1 MNRFIKSLGLG
12 IIFLLV
18 HGTALSQYNNSKDK
32 RTSKYKGTIMT
43 VNINGNI
50 SGDKI
55 AFDVYLPEGYEN
67 KGNGYP
73 VVYNLHGRGGAYNS
87 IDREWFGLTMEKA
100 ITDGILPP
108 VIAIFPEGTKSGWY
122 ADSKDS
128 TNLVETHIIHEILPW
143 VDGNLNT
150 KASRDFRVI
159 QGFSMG
165 GYGASVYAV
174 KYPELFGLC
183 INYDGAMRT
192 WESMNRES
200 KNWPAVAPVM
210 FSNDSIFYN
219 QTNSPWKL
227 AEKNREKIK
236 DQVKFRTLVGS
247 LGKSLLKW
255 KEHLDSLQIEMDY
268 IETKCG
274 HDLPCLHEEAGEGSF
289 RLMAAQFKN
298 VAESESS
305 KKTRSSRIKSFKVN
319 EDRTV
324 DFKIEASQAKNVVLI
339 VSSIGLKKQMEKNED
354 DIWDVTVGP
363 LDPNIYE
370 YHFLVDGTYTID
382 PWNLDIK
389 RGRNVSQTQF
399 LVPGDRSMYFEE
411 QAVPHGVVH
420 QHWYQSKTTGNARGL
435 FVYTPPGYDSNA
447 KKKYPV
453 LYLLHGAG
461 DSEHAWI
468 EAGKANRLADNL
480 IASGKMKPMLIVMPN
495 GFATFQAN
503 KLKSEV
509 KKPEISAFE
518 KDLLSDIIPYIQ
530 ESYNVSAKREK
541 RAIAGL
547 SMGGRQAVTIGL
559 TNLEDFS
566 YVAGF
571 SAAVR
576 NTSED
581 KRVSSVLSK
590 PKEVNAKLN
599 LFWMGC
605 GRQDWLFDTN
615 NKFSEMLSQKG
626 IDHTFYP
633 TEGTHNW
640 HVWIPYLYEV
650 LPLLFK

>member
-1 MNRFIKSLGLG
+1 MNRFIKLLGLV
-12 IIFLLV
+12 ITFLLI
-18 HGTALSQYNNSKDK
+18 HGTASSQYNNTKDK

-43 VNINGNI
+43 ININGNI

-55 AFDVYLPEGYEN
+55 TFDVYLPPGYKNEGS
-67 KGNGYP
+67 GFP
-73 VVYNLHGRGGAYNS
+73 VVYNLHGRGGAYNA
-87 IDREWFGLTMEKA
+87 IDREWFGLTLEKA
-100 ITDGILPP
+100 IIEGVLPP
-108 VIAIFPEGTKSGWY
+108 VISIFPDGTKSGWY

-128 TNLVETHIIHEILPW
+128 TNLIETHIIHEILPW
-143 VDGNLNT
+143 VDANLNT
-150 KASRDFRVI
+150 RASRGFRVI

-183 INYDGAMRT
+183 INYDGAMRN
-192 WESMNRES
+192 WESMKRGS

-210 FSNDSIFYN
+210 FGNDSVFYS
-219 QTNSPWKL
+219 QTASPWKL

-236 DQVKFRTLVGS
+236 DRVIFRTLVGS
-247 LGKSLLKW
+247 LGDRLLKW
-255 KEHLDSLQIEMDY
+255 KKHLDSLNIEMDY
-268 IETKCG
+268 IDTKCG
-274 HDLPCLHEEAGEGSF
+274 HNLPCLHEEAGEGSF
-289 RLMAAQFKN
+289 RLMATQFKN
-298 VAESESS
+298 AEKNESS
-305 KKTRSSRIKSFKVN
+305 KRTRSSRIKSFHVN

-324 DFKIEASQAKNVVLI
+324 NFKIDASKAKKVELI
-339 VSSIGLKKQMEKNED
+339 VSSIGLKKQMKKDDE
-354 DIWDVTVGP
+354 DIWNITIGP

-370 YHFLVDGTYTID
+370 YHFRVDGTYTID

-389 RGRNVSQTQF
+389 RGRNVTQTQF
-399 LVPGDRSMYFEE
+399 LIPGDRSMYFEE

-420 QHWYQSKTTGNARGL
+420 QHWYQSKTTGNSRGL
-435 FVYTPPGYDSNA
+435 FVYTPPGYDSHA

-453 LYLLHGAG
+453 LFLLHGAG

-480 IASGKMKPMLIVMPN
+480 IASGKMEPMLIVMPN
-495 GFATFQAN
+495 GFASFQEN
-503 KLKSEV
+503 LLKPDLN
-509 KKPEISAFE
+509 KPEISAFE
-518 KDLLSDIIPYIQ
+518 KDLLSDVIPYIQ
-530 ESYNVSAKREK
+530 ASYNVSSNHKK

-547 SMGGRQAVTIGL
+547 SMGGRQAVAIGL
-559 TNLEDFS
+559 TNLDLFS
-566 YVAGF
+566 HVAGF

-590 PKEVNAKLN
+590 SKEVNEKLD
-599 LFWMGC
+599 LFWIGC
-605 GRQDWLFDTN
+605 GRQDWLYETN
-615 NKFSEMLSQKG
+615 NKFSEMLIQKG
-626 IDHTFYP
+626 IDHTYYP

>member
-1 MNRFIKSLGLG
+1 MNRFIKLLGLS

-18 HGTALSQYNNSKDK
+18 HGTALSQYNNNKDK

-43 VNINGNI
+43 ININGSI

-55 AFDVYLPEGYEN
+55 TFDVYLPEGYVN
-67 KGNGYP
+67 DGDGYP
-73 VVYNLHGRGGAYNS
+73 VVYNLHGRGGTYNS
-87 IDREWFGLTMEKA
+87 IDREWFGLTLEKA
-100 ITDGILPP
+100 ITDGLLPP
-108 VIAIFPEGTKSGWY
+108 AIAIFPDGTKSGWY

-128 TNLVETHIIHEILPW
+128 INLIETHIIHEILPW
-143 VDGNLNT
+143 VDANLNT
-150 KASRDFRVI
+150 KSSRGFRVI

-183 INYDGAMRT
+183 INYDGAMRN
-192 WESMNRES
+192 WESMNRAS

-210 FSNDSIFYN
+210 FNNDSIYYDH
-219 QTNSPWKL
+219 TASPWTL
-227 AEKNREKIK
+227 VERNREKIK
-236 DQVKFRTLVGS
+236 DKVIFRTLVGS
-247 LGKSLLKW
+247 LGDRLLKW
-255 KEHLDSLQIEMDY
+255 KKHLDSLEIDMDY

-274 HDLPCLHEEAGEGSF
+274 HNLPCLHKEAGEGSF
-289 RLMAAQFKN
+289 RLMAEQFKN
-298 VAESESS
+298 AEKSESS
-305 KKTRSSRIKSFKVN
+305 KRTRSSRIKSFHVN

-324 DFKIEASQAKNVVLI
+324 NFKIDASKAKKVELV
-339 VSSIGLKKQMEKNED
+339 VSSIGLKKQMKKD
-354 DIWDVTVGP
+354 DENIWNITIGP
-363 LDPNIYE
+363 LDTNIYE
-370 YHFLVDGTYTID
+370 YHFRVDGTYTID

-389 RGRNVSQTQF
+389 RGRNVTQTQF
-399 LVPGDRSMYFEE
+399 LIPGDRSMYFEE

-420 QHWYQSKTTGNARGL
+420 QHWYQSKTTEKSRGL
-435 FVYTPPGYDSNA
+435 FVYTPPGYDADA

-480 IASGKMKPMLIVMPN
+480 IASGKMEPMLIVMPN
-495 GFATFQAN
+495 GFASFQEN
-503 KLKSEV
+503 LLKSDV
-509 KKPEISAFE
+509 NKPEISAFE
-518 KDLLSDIIPYIQ
+518 KDLLSDVIPYIQ
-530 ESYNVSAKREK
+530 ASYNVSSNRKK

-547 SMGGRQAVTIGL
+547 SMGGRQAVAIGL
-559 TNLEDFS
+559 TNLDLFS
-566 YVAGF
+566 HVAGF
-571 SAAVR
+571 SGAVR

-581 KRVSSVLSK
+581 KRVSSALSK
-590 PKEVNAKLN
+590 SKEVNEKLD
-599 LFWMGC
+599 LFWIGC
-605 GRQDWLFDTN
+605 GRQDWLYETN
-615 NKFSEMLSQKG
+615 NKFSELLIQKG
-626 IDHTFYP
+626 VDHTYYP